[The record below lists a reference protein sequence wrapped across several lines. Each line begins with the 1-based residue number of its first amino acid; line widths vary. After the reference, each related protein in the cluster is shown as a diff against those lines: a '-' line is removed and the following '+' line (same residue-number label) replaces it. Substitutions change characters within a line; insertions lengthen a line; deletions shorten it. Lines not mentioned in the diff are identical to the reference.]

1 MTYTAYTAD
10 LYINDRNVA
19 TFYDHGHC
27 WEFISAYLYG
37 NRQDKVVRQDKNGE
51 RVYFWDAANG
61 RVDIEEIRH
70 S

>member
-1 MTYTAYTAD
+1 MNTYTAYTAD

-19 TFYDHGHC
+19 TFRDRGHC

-37 NRQDKVVRQDKNGE
+37 NRRDTVVLKDDRGE
-51 RVYFWDAANG
+51 RIYYWDAANG
-61 RVDIEEIRH
+61 RVDVEAIR